1 MKKLEKLRQTKV
13 VKSLPVFAA
22 MFSCGGDNKV
32 DVHSFAKLNDIR
44 VPTLQ
49 VYLRNSAMFKIV
61 ENNWVQYLGDDIS
74 VSAIIEQFMLSLEVN
89 DAKQRANDAK
99 RVELESYNVRNVH
112 IPAKQQDLPFEETE
126 QTMYENIMDRIELD
140 IDRST
145 EQARLLTVD
154 IENLRL
160 EIALLHEDIKTIPN
174 DIFNLIR
181 RKK

>member
-74 VSAIIEQFMLSLEVN
+74 VSAIIEQFMLSLEVS

-126 QTMYENIMDRIELD
+126 QTMYENIMDR
-140 IDRST
+140 ST